1 MILFD
6 STFVNSLGG
15 INVLTTIIKSID
27 SHNRKLFILLV
38 DIRNKKLEFEK
49 YNGFNQIIYCNNNL
63 FSRFLL
69 INKLKKNFD
78 VIFTLGNVPNLV
90 LSEKYQ
96 LTYNMQSLIFEYQK
110 LKYPN
115 NIKWFFKSQVIKLLF
130 KLSNSDVAVQTKTM
144 QVLFERIFKNRENKI
159 HSFPVFKDIKIKQ
172 KTENRNQE
180 YVYISS
186 GEKYKNVELLIRS
199 FSKFQKKYPK
209 EKLHLTINKNH
220 NNLIDL
226 IDYANSNSKHSFIF
240 NHGSIINKEA
250 LSLLM
255 KNKFLVH
262 PSAIE
267 SFGIVL
273 IEGSY
278 LNNIIIAPDLNY
290 VYDVCEPNITFKLN
304 EESLLNALFLSK
316 KNDFKPKPT
325 LINNKSRDL
334 INYLILKNG

>member
-15 INVLTTIIKSID
+15 INVLKTIIKSID
-27 SHNRKLFILLV
+27 SHNRKLFILIV

-49 YNGFNQIIYCNNNL
+49 YSGFNQIIYCNNNL

-69 INKLKKNFD
+69 INKLKKSFD
-78 VIFTLGNVPNLV
+78 VIFTLGNVPNLI

-144 QVLFERIFKNRENKI
+144 QVLFEKIFKNRENKI
-159 HSFPVFKDIKIKQ
+159 HSFPVFKDIKIKN

-199 FSKFQKKYPK
+199 FSKFQKIHLE
-209 EKLHLTINKNH
+209 EKLHLTINKNQTKT
-220 NNLIDL
+220 IDL
-226 IDYANSNSKHSFIF
+226 IDHTNSISKHSFIF
-240 NHGSIINKEA
+240 NHGSITNKEV
-250 LSLLM
+250 LNLLN
-255 KNKFLVH
+255 KNVFLIH

-273 IEGSY
+273 VEGSY
-278 LNNIIIAPDLNY
+278 MKNIIIAPDLNY

-304 EESLLNALFLSK
+304 EKSILDALLLSK
-316 KNDFKPKPT
+316 KNMYESKPVV
-325 LINNKSRDL
+325 ISNKSEDL
-334 INYLILKNG
+334 VNHLILKNG

>member
-15 INVLTTIIKSID
+15 INVLTTLIKSID
-27 SHNRKLFILLV
+27 FRDRKFFILVV
-38 DIRNKKLEFEK
+38 DVRNKKLEFEK
-49 YNGFNQIIYCNNNL
+49 YKGFNQIIYCKNNL

-69 INKLKKNFD
+69 INTLRKKID
-78 VIFTLGNVPNLV
+78 IIFTLGNVPNLV
-90 LSEKYQ
+90 LSGKYQ

-115 NIKWFFKSQVIKLLF
+115 NIKWLFKSQVIKFLF
-130 KLSNSDVAVQTKTM
+130 KLSDSDVAVQTKTM
-144 QVLFERIFKNRENKI
+144 QILFKNFFNDRENKI
-159 HSFPVFKDIKIKQ
+159 HDFPVFKDIKIKNQ
-172 KTENRNQE
+172 TEKRNQE

-199 FSKFQKKYPK
+199 FSLFKEKYPG
-209 EKLHLTINKNH
+209 EKLHLTIGKKYND
-220 NNLIDL
+220 LIDL
-226 IDYANSNSKHSFIF
+226 IDYTNSISKNSFII
-240 NHGSIINKEA
+240 NHGSITNKEA

-278 LNNIIIAPDLNY
+278 LDNIIIAPDLNY
-290 VYDVCEPNITFKLN
+290 VYDVCEPNITFNLN
-304 EESLLNALFLSK
+304 EESLLKALLLSK
-316 KNDFKPKPT
+316 KNDFKPTPT
-325 LINNKSRDL
+325 LINNKSKNL
-334 INYLILKNG
+334 INYLILNNG